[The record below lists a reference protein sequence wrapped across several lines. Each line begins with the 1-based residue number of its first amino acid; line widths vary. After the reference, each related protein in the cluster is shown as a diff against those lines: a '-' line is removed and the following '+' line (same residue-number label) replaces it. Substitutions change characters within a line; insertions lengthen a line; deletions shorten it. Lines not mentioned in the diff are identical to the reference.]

1 MANDLHDLTPAYAL
15 DALDENERADYERH
29 LATCA
34 QCREELATMQDT
46 AAALAY
52 AVESPAPPAHLRD
65 RIVAQ
70 ARAERGNVVPL
81 RPRRRLTYVL
91 GAAAAAA
98 AAVALGIG
106 LWANSVSND
115 LDRER
120 SVLAILADPT
130 ARSVP
135 MEGGDGR
142 VVVTDTGEAA
152 LVVSGLEQ
160 APEGKTYEV
169 WVFEGETP
177 RPAGT
182 FEGDDERDVVKLT
195 RAVQPGAAVAV
206 TIEAD
211 GGVDAPTSDPIMSA
225 ST

>member
-1 MANDLHDLTPAYAL
+1 M
-15 DALDENERADYERH
+15 
-29 LATCA
+29 
-34 QCREELATMQDT
+34 
-46 AAALAY
+46 
-52 AVESPAPPAHLRD
+52 
-65 RIVAQ
+65 
-70 ARAERGNVVPL
+70 VPF

-135 MEGGDGR
+135 LEGADGR
-142 VVVTDTGEAA
+142 IVVTNSGDAA

-160 APEGKTYEV
+160 APEGKTYEA
-169 WVFEGETP
+169 WVFEGGTP

-182 FEGDDERDVVKLT
+182 FEADDGRDVLKLS
-195 RAVQPGAAVAV
+195 RPVPPGSDVAV

-211 GGVDAPTSDPIMSA
+211 GGVEAPTSDPIMSA